1 MNSFIN
7 TLSDTV
13 LSKQLESCDLAEL
26 QMLSQAHPYSSAIQ
40 LLYAQK
46 LQATGNTGYH
56 EQLQKTLLYYNNP
69 LFIKY
74 LIETEERPRIMPM
87 NTPLVSTE
95 DTVAPTEPDVIEEEV
110 ETESAI
116 EIPADQPKAI
126 TESVVAEE
134 PSALVITDAIQEAE
148 EQLLLSPQQV
158 TTDDEVDTADEAN
171 VASLE
176 LEEEDATLPPLP
188 AFKFEPVDP
197 AKAELSFT
205 PYHTIDYFAAQGI
218 KLGEEQNSGDRFG
231 TQLKSFTA
239 WLKQMKRLPGA
250 TAKGN
255 ISITEEKSIEQ
266 MAEQSLQ
273 GENADTE
280 AMALVWTKQGNAKK
294 AIEIYKKLSLQIPA
308 KSAYF
313 AAKIDHLKK

>member
-13 LSKQLESCDLAEL
+13 LSKTLESCNLAEL
-26 QMLSQAHPYSSAIQ
+26 QTLSELHPYSSAIQ

-46 LQATGNTGYH
+46 LQASSNADYQQ
-56 EQLQKTLLYYNNP
+56 QLQKTLLYYNNP

-74 LIETEERPRIMPM
+74 LIETEARPLVLPVDSTR
-87 NTPLVSTE
+87 VSTE
-95 DTVAPTEPDVIEEEV
+95 ASASEEPNAAEAYVETEPLIETQPELPQAATKPGVTEVPAAPTTDPVQEKEELLPLLFKQASTEDEPDSLGEADAAPTE
-110 ETESAI
+110 
-116 EIPADQPKAI
+116 
-126 TESVVAEE
+126 AE
-134 PSALVITDAIQEAE
+134 D
-148 EQLLLSPQQV
+148 
-158 TTDDEVDTADEAN
+158 
-171 VASLE
+171 
-176 LEEEDATLPPLP
+176 DATLPPLP
-188 AFKFEPVDP
+188 EFKFEPIDP

-205 PYHTIDYFAAQGI
+205 PYHTVDYFAAQGI
-218 KLGEEQNSGDRFG
+218 KLGEEQNAGDRFG
-231 TQLKSFTA
+231 TQLKSFTS

-266 MAEQSLQ
+266 MAEQSLK

-280 AMALVWTKQGNAKK
+280 AMAQVWAKQGNTKK